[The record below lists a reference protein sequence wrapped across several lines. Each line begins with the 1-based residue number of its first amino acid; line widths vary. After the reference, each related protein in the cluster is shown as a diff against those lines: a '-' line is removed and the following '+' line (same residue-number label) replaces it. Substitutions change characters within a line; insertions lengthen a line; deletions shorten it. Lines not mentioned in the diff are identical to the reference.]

1 MATER
6 PKRQRRRGGGLL
18 LVLVLLLVAGAL
30 VFYLLGG
37 RVGVN
42 VTSPNVDVSP
52 GRLPDVNVGQSES

>member
-6 PKRQRRRGGGLL
+6 PRRRRGGRGLLLL
-18 LVLVLLLVAGAL
+18 LVLLLIAGAL

-37 RVGVN
+37 RIN
-42 VTSPNVDVSP
+42 VDVTNPNVDVSP